1 MTVPGKE
8 VMFSI
13 VIPTYNRGG
22 MIAATIE
29 SILAQTYRNFEVIVV
44 DDGSTDDTREVV
56 KKYIG
61 PKFFYYYNEHGERSH
76 ARNFGTSKA
85 KGDYINW
92 FDSDDIM
99 LPGHLEQLAAVI
111 VQYGCPALVGVGYE
125 VERTG
130 KGIVYKMKF
139 PGPILNPYMVRYNF
153 MLTMTGIVR
162 RDVALAHPFNTAA
175 IPREDHE
182 LWMRIA
188 TKHELVCTNKVTVR
202 IIEHERSGSVITAKN
217 ARQYIMELDA
227 FIHEVKNNPSVQQFL
242 NGNMSRFAM
251 YRYAGS
257 AYYFASRGHKKSA
270 MKLLFR
276 SVTSNPVIL
285 FRKEFYAAVKNIIF
299 TFS

>member
-1 MTVPGKE
+1 MTIPGKE

-13 VIPTYNRGG
+13 VIPTYNRGS
-22 MIAATIE
+22 MIAVTIE
-29 SILAQTYRNFEVIVV
+29 SILAQTYRNFEVIIV

-56 KKYIG
+56 KKYLG
-61 PKFFYYYNEHGERSH
+61 PNFFYYYNEHNERSQ
-76 ARNFGTSKA
+76 ARNFGTGKA

-99 LPGHLEQLAAVI
+99 LPCHLEELARVI
-111 VQYGCPALVGVGYE
+111 VQHNSPALVGVAYE
-125 VERTG
+125 VEQTG
-130 KGIVYKMKF
+130 KGIVYTMQF
-139 PGPILNPYMVRYNF
+139 PGQVLNPYMVRYNF

-162 RDVALAHPFNTAA
+162 RDVALAYPFNTAA

-188 TKHELVCTNKVTVR
+188 TQHKLICTNKITVR

-217 ARQYIMELDA
+217 ARQYITELDA
-227 FIHEVKNNPSVQQFL
+227 FIHEVKINPSVQQFL
-242 NGNMSRFAM
+242 NGNMSRFTM

-276 SVTSNPVIL
+276 SVISHPVIL
-285 FRKEFYAAVKNIIF
+285 LRKEFYAAVKNIIF